1 MEKHRI
7 LIIED
12 NPDTLKFL
20 EVMLKNHYDVVTA
33 ENGVIGVDHAR
44 NKSPALILLDI
55 MLPVLNGYDTC
66 SLLKKDNK
74 TKNIPII
81 FLSAKNSVQD
91 ITEGLKLGADDY
103 IPKPFEYKELLARIE
118 TRITRN
124 QETLNQ
130 PVVIGDLKIDM
141 ASRKVFYG
149 DSITNLTVTEF
160 DILRHLA
167 IKAGNIISREEII
180 KEIWDNQNK
189 KTNDRTIDVHIRAI
203 RKKIPEIS
211 KHIIS
216 IYGVGYKYE
225 K

>member
-20 EVMLKNHYDVVTA
+20 EVMLKNHYDVITA

-81 FLSAKNSVQD
+81 F
-91 ITEGLKLGADDY
+91 
-103 IPKPFEYKELLARIE
+103 
-118 TRITRN
+118 
-124 QETLNQ
+124 
-130 PVVIGDLKIDM
+130 
-141 ASRKVFYG
+141 
-149 DSITNLTVTEF
+149 
-160 DILRHLA
+160 
-167 IKAGNIISREEII
+167 
-180 KEIWDNQNK
+180 
-189 KTNDRTIDVHIRAI
+189 
-203 RKKIPEIS
+203 
-211 KHIIS
+211 
-216 IYGVGYKYE
+216 
-225 K
+225 